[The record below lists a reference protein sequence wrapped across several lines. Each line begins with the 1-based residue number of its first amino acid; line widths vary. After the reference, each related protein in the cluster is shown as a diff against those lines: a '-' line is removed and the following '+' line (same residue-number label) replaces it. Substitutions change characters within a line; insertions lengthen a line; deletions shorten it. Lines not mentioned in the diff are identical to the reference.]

1 MHYILTTLH
10 TILNAYPFGMKLA
23 VLGILAFG
31 WVIGRTSAEYAET
44 LKRPNA
50 YRIILA
56 GLCAPLTVLFGLSL
70 IADSVWFQ
78 SYTQARFVAGL
89 LIGVVVVAAICQR
102 LALQTAQQI
111 VLAKGYDNTVMAI
124 LPKRRGS

>member
-10 TILNAYPFGMKLA
+10 TILNAYPFGVKLA
-23 VLGILAFG
+23 VMGILAFG
-31 WVIGRTSAEYAET
+31 WIIGRTSAEYAET
-44 LKRPNA
+44 LKRPSA

-70 IADSVWFQ
+70 IAESVWFQ

-89 LIGVVVVAAICQR
+89 LVAIVVVVAICQR
-102 LALQTAQQI
+102 LALQTAHQI
-111 VLAKGYDNTVMAI
+111 LLADGYDRPAMPI